1 MLSILLAIV
10 LCLIAIAPSSVI
22 AMLYLRKQGE
32 QVSLMDAPKRFMEVG
47 PALGKALL
55 IGFNFTNIG
64 IIIYVLF
71 FYLDL

>member
-1 MLSILLAIV
+1 MVAVGLAIV
-10 LCLIAIAPSSVI
+10 LSLIAVVPSSFI

-32 QVSLMDAPKRFMEVG
+32 KVALWEAPPRFMEVG
-47 PALGKALL
+47 PPLGKLAL
-55 IGFNFTNIG
+55 ISFNFLNIG